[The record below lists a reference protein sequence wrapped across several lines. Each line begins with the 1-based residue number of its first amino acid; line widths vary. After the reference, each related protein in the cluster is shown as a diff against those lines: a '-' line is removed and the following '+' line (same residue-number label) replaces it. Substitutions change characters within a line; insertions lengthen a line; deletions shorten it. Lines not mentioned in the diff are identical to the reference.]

1 MQIIDF
7 FKIVILSLTQ
17 AFTEFLPI
25 SSTAHL
31 KLIKGIVDLNLNDN
45 GMLEVAIQLGT
56 TFALILLYRKILFGN
71 LFSIFKSKKSFKF
84 FLNIAIASLP
94 AMVLG
99 FVLYKFVKTYGNSFF
114 VIGFSLIIGG
124 IIILLVEKKE
134 RQAITFDFNDITC
147 KQAFFIGL
155 CQCFALIPGVSRSG
169 STIIGGLLNKLDRKT
184 AVEFSFF
191 LSIPVIL
198 LASIFDFY
206 KNFYLISKNDIINI
220 FVSFILTFVFAIPI
234 IKTFIN
240 FISKNSLKWFGY
252 YRVVIGF
259 ILIIVGVLSY
269 ARIGSW

>member
-7 FKIVILSLTQ
+7 LKIAVLSLVQ

-31 KLIKGIVDLNLNDN
+31 KLVKNIINFNPSDN

-56 TFALILLYRKILFGN
+56 TLAVVLLYRKILFGN

-84 FLNIAIASLP
+84 FLNIGIASLP
-94 AMVLG
+94 AMIFGLI
-99 FVLYKFVKTYGNSFF
+99 FYNFIKTYCNNFF
-114 VIGFSLIIGG
+114 VIGLSLVIGG
-124 IIILLVEKKE
+124 IIILLVEKRE
-134 RQAITFDFNDITC
+134 RHILTFDFNDITC
-147 KQAFFIGL
+147 KQAFSVGL

-169 STIIGGLLNKLDRKT
+169 STIVGGLLNNFDRRT
-184 AVEFSFF
+184 SVEFSFF

-206 KNFYLISKNDIINI
+206 KNFYLISKNDIVNI
-220 FVSFILTFVFAIPI
+220 AVSFILTFVFTIPI

-252 YRVVIGF
+252 YRVIIGF
-259 ILIIVGVLSY
+259 ILIIFGVLNY
-269 ARIGSW
+269 VRIGSW